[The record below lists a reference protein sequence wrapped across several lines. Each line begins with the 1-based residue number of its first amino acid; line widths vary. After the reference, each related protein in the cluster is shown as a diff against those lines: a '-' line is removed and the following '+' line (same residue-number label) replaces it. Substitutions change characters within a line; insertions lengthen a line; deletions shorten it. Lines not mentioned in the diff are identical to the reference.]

1 MNNDNLQFFEQ
12 PLNFVRNLG
21 HRKHVVLF
29 YEEVEYARML
39 LFEFLKSGLMQNKR
53 CSYISEEGIEM
64 VKREMYDAGI
74 GTDEFLNNGR
84 LLVHQIANLADHPHI
99 PPLELE
105 RLSQLALHPGTKK
118 NGGQPDRLV
127 LKCIFKINT
136 QQQIRSNLEWERDYR
151 DRDLKRLHGT
161 MICTYPVNNIL
172 FTISDTL
179 GDYGKWMSSILELYD
194 GVIFARKLWK
204 GVAFNL
210 N

>member
-1 MNNDNLQFFEQ
+1 MNNGNMQFFEQ

-21 HRKHVVLF
+21 RGKHVVLF

-74 GTDEFLNNGR
+74 GTHEFLNNGQ
-84 LLVHQIANLADHPHI
+84 LLVHQIANLANHPHI
-99 PPLELE
+99 PPIELE
-105 RLSQLALHPGTKK
+105 KLSQLALHPGTKK
-118 NGGQPDRLV
+118 NGVQPDRLV

-161 MICTYPVNNIL
+161 IICTYPVNDIL
-172 FTISDTL
+172 FTISDAI
-179 GDYGKWMSSILELYD
+179 GDYGRWMSNLLELYD
-194 GVIFARKLWK
+194 GVIFARKFWK
-204 GVAFNL
+204 GVAFSL